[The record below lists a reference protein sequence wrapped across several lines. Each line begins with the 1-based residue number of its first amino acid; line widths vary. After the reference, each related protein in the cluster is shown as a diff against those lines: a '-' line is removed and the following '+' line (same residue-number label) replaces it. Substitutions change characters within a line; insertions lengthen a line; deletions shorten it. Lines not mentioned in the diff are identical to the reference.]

1 MSYEVL
7 EAKLKTIPEEFFDE
21 ISEFLDYI
29 SYKVEKNYNEETLE
43 AIKEVQLLKN
53 QPNKKTYKNFSEL
66 LEEVKADVWCCRFF
80 KI

>member
-7 EAKLKTIPEEFFDE
+7 EAKLRTIPEEFFDE
-21 ISEFLDYI
+21 ISAFLDFI
-29 SYKVEKNYNEETLE
+29 LYKVEKNYNEETLE

-66 LEEVKADVWCCRFF
+66 LEEVKADV
-80 KI
+80 

>member
-21 ISEFLDYI
+21 VSAFLDFI

-53 QPNKKTYKNFSEL
+53 Q
-66 LEEVKADVWCCRFF
+66 
-80 KI
+80 I